1 MPETMSRRSTSP
13 FTPLRHR
20 DFRRIWA
27 GNFVS
32 GLGTMIQGVGAAW
45 LMTEITDS
53 VDLVA
58 LVQTAMTLPVV
69 MFALIGGA
77 IADSFDRRL
86 VMLVAQVFMLVTS
99 AILAAITFAGAIDA
113 WTLLA
118 FTFLVA
124 AGAAVVN
131 PTWHASVGDLVPR
144 EEIPAAVGLHS
155 VGFNLSRSIGPAVGG
170 AIVAAAGA
178 AMAFLVNALS
188 FIAIIVALLM
198 WKRDRRNAGAR
209 ELREPLIGA
218 MTTGIRYV
226 FMSPPLLRVLARNF
240 LFGTTAVS
248 ILALLPSVA
257 ERMLGGDA
265 LTYGLLL
272 GAYGAG
278 AVAAAVASSIV
289 RQYLKPETIIRIAFL
304 AFALCALLNAS
315 GMIWATA
322 FGLLLG
328 GGSWVFGQTLF
339 NTSMQ
344 LSAPRWVV
352 GRAISFFHTAS
363 FGGMAFGSW
372 IWGVVAEQ
380 CGLQTALVAASIA
393 LALGAAVGLLM
404 PMPVAS
410 TEDLGTADDWQA
422 PATAIDITPRSGPVS
437 IEITYRIPEE
447 NRQEFLRL
455 MVERRHIRR
464 RDGAQNWTLM
474 RDIHDPERWI
484 ERYRTPRWV
493 DYIRHN
499 RRRTKADAKVHQQL
513 LALHGGPG
521 APTVNRYLE
530 RPAIVDTPVRETH
543 QHPRGE

>member
-1 MPETMSRRSTSP
+1 MPDTSTRQSSSP
-13 FTPLRHR
+13 LTPLRYA
-20 DFRRIWA
+20 DFTRIWA
-27 GNFVS
+27 GNVVS

-69 MFALIGGA
+69 MFALLGGA
-77 IADSFDRRL
+77 IADSFDRRIVML
-86 VMLVAQVFMLVTS
+86 IAQLFMLVAS
-99 AILAAITFAGAIDA
+99 ASLAAITFAGTIDG

-118 FTFLVA
+118 FTFLIA

-155 VGFNLSRSIGPAVGG
+155 VGFNLSRTIGPAIGG
-170 AIVAAAGA
+170 VIVATAGA
-178 AMAFLVNALS
+178 AMAFLVNAVS
-188 FIAIIVALLM
+188 FVAVIVALLL
-198 WKRDRRNAGAR
+198 WHPAKRDAVAR
-209 ELREPLIGA
+209 EMREPLLGA
-218 MTTGIRYV
+218 VTTGIRYV

-240 LFGTTAVS
+240 LFGATAVS
-248 ILALLPSVA
+248 IIALLPSVA
-257 ERMLGGDA
+257 ERMLRGNA

-272 GAYGAG
+272 GAYGGG
-278 AVAAAVASSIV
+278 AVVAALASSTV
-289 RQYLKPETIIRIAFL
+289 RQHLAPETIIRIAFI
-304 AFALCALLNAS
+304 AFALCGLLNAS
-315 GMIWATA
+315 GVIWATA
-322 FGLLLG
+322 LGLVMG

-363 FGGMAFGSW
+363 FGGMALGSW

-380 CGLQTALVAASIA
+380 YGLQPALLAASVA
-393 LALGAAVGLLM
+393 MALGAAFGFVL
-404 PMPVAS
+404 PMPAAS
-410 TEDLGTADDWQA
+410 TEDLGTADEWQA
-422 PATAIDITPRSGPVS
+422 PATAIDITPRSGPVC
-437 IEITYRIPEE
+437 IEIAYRIPEK

-455 MVERRHIRR
+455 MAERRHIRR
-464 RDGAQNWTLM
+464 RDGAQDWTLL
-474 RDIHDPERWI
+474 RDIHDPERWV

-499 RRRTKADAKVHQQL
+499 RRRTRADAKVHQQM
-513 LALHGGPG
+513 LALHLGPE
-521 APTVNRYLE
+521 PPIVNRYLE
-530 RPAIVDTPVRETH
+530 RPAIVETPVRDTH
-543 QHPRGE
+543 HHPRDE